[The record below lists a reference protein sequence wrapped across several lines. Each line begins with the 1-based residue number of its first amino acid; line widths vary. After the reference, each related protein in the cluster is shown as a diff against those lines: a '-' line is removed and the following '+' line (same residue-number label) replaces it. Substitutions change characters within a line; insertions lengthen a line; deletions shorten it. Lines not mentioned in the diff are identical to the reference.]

1 MYLELDAVFNN
12 DGESLQIDYEF
23 SLDDENIVTPVKVD
37 GTVFNKTGIVRMQAQ
52 AKFDYSTSCAKCN
65 KPLLRHAKIPV
76 QHTLLTHADSEDNDE
91 FIVLDGMRLQLD
103 ELISEDIYLSI
114 PTRFLCKDD
123 CKGLCP
129 LCGQDL
135 NVGECSCST
144 PADSRWDSLKDLF
157 NE

>member
-23 SLDDENIVTPVKVD
+23 SLDDESVATPVKVS
-37 GTVFNKTGIVRMQAQ
+37 GSVFNKTGIVNLQAD
-52 AKFDYSTSCAKCN
+52 ARFDYSTSCAKCN
-65 KPLLRHAKIPV
+65 KPLLRHAKVPV
-76 QHTLLTHADSEDNDE
+76 RHTLLTHAESEDNDE
-91 FIVLDGMRLQLD
+91 FIVLDGMRLLLD
-103 ELISEDIYLSI
+103 ELVSEDIYLALPS
-114 PTRFLCKDD
+114 RFLCKDD
-123 CKGLCP
+123 CKGLCA

-135 NVGECSCST
+135 NVGQCSCSA